1 MKCRLGITICL
12 TFSLHSLVPML
23 LSSILV
29 FDQKV
34 GEGLSNYC
42 SHAGK
47 CFTSLFLHTTQ
58 SRLEEL
64 SHLWQELLD
73 TSAEKR
79 QKLQDAQK
87 REHFLREADE
97 VAAWI
102 SDREAVVSSEELGKD
117 LEHVEMLQKNFADFL
132 KVRFCH
138 KSGVHSVYMN
148 FTCRIFKPMRLAL
161 LMSTRLQRSC

>member
-1 MKCRLGITICL
+1 MFYIP
-12 TFSLHSLVPML
+12 TFSCT
-23 LSSILV
+23 
-29 FDQKV
+29 
-34 GEGLSNYC
+34 N
-42 SHAGK
+42 
-47 CFTSLFLHTTQ
+47 TRTQ

-132 KVRFCH
+132 KVRFLPQIC
-138 KSGVHSVYMN
+138 SAQCLYE
-148 FTCRIFKPMRLAL
+148 
-161 LMSTRLQRSC
+161 SCL

>member
-1 MKCRLGITICL
+1 MQYMV
-12 TFSLHSLVPML
+12 TFSLHGLISFTQL
-23 LSSILV
+23 LDCTL
-29 FDQKV
+29 FDQKGWV
-34 GEGLSNYC
+34 DLGNSCTGYC
-42 SHAGK
+42 TAA
-47 CFTSLFLHTTQ
+47 CFTSKPFPAHTHTHTQ

-132 KVRFCH
+132 KVRFLPQ
-138 KSGVHSVYMN
+138 
-148 FTCRIFKPMRLAL
+148 I
-161 LMSTRLQRSC
+161 LQCILFI